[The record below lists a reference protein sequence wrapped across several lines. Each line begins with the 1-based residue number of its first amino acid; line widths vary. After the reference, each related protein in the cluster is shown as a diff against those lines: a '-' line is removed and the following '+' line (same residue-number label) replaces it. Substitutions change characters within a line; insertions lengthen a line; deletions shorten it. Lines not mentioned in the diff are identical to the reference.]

1 MTAMA
6 PAKRPRWSFVLS
18 QAATVVFVAVW
29 VIPLVWTV
37 SLSLTP
43 NDRLKV
49 DSQHLLPQ
57 GVTLT
62 NYLDVLSNGMTARWF
77 VNSLIVSVITTA
89 ITVMVCAA
97 AGYAFAKLPFPGRA
111 VVYSLTLAGMMV
123 PKEAMFVPLFTM
135 FSNLGL
141 TNSYTAL
148 IAPRLAFPL
157 GVFIMTQFFGQVPK
171 EIEEAARVDGAGAW
185 RIFVS
190 VMIPLARPAL
200 IALATFAFVQSW
212 NDYLWPLVSSTRPE
226 MFTITTGLAS
236 LQGNFAQATEL
247 GALMARGITGS
258 LPLLVLFVFFQK
270 HLIRG
275 ISMTSG
281 DK

>member
-6 PAKRPRWSFVLS
+6 PAKLPRWSSAAS
-18 QAATVVFVAVW
+18 QAATVVFVAIW

-43 NDRLKV
+43 NARLKV
-49 DSQHLLPQ
+49 DSQHLTPRDP
-57 GVTLT
+57 TLA

-77 VNSLIVSVITTA
+77 LNSLIVSVITTV

-185 RIFVS
+185 RIFLS
-190 VMIPLARPAL
+190 VMIPLARPA
-200 IALATFAFVQSW
+200 
-212 NDYLWPLVSSTRPE
+212 
-226 MFTITTGLAS
+226 
-236 LQGNFAQATEL
+236 
-247 GALMARGITGS
+247 
-258 LPLLVLFVFFQK
+258 
-270 HLIRG
+270 
-275 ISMTSG
+275 
-281 DK
+281 